1 MATTNGEVVVSNKQ
15 VILKNIVNGF
25 LKESDMY
32 LKTDSISLKVEQ
44 GSNAV
49 IIKNL
54 YLSCDP
60 YMRNRMTPTDD
71 PNFPTYLPGSV
82 SSSSYY

>member
-1 MATTNGEVVVSNKQ
+1 MAAINGKVVSNKQ
-15 VILKNIVNGF
+15 VILKNFVNGF

-60 YMRNRMTPTDD
+60 YMRNRMTPVDD
-71 PNFPTYLPGSV
+71 PNNFPTYPPGSV
-82 SSSSYY
+82 SSSLDY

>member
-1 MATTNGEVVVSNKQ
+1 MATTNGEVVSNKK
-15 VILKNIVNGF
+15 VILKNFVNGS

-60 YMRNRMTPTDD
+60 YMRIRMTPIDD
-71 PNFPTYLPGSV
+71 PNFPPYPPGSV
-82 SSSSYY
+82 SSSSNY